1 MWTASHGHFK
11 LGRSCQ
17 TGIVVIVLARPVN
30 HCAGIETLH
39 PRVRRP
45 VVIQTKIGSIPWE
58 SVPNEIQT
66 RETKSFRV
74 SQSLKLDAG
83 EPGAVDSGSQPSKV
97 PVTKNRRLQN

>member
-17 TGIVVIVLARPVN
+17 SGIVVIVLANPVN

-45 VVIQTKIGSIPWE
+45 VVVQSKIGSIPWE
-58 SVPNEIQT
+58 CVQSEKPT
-66 RETKSFRV
+66 RETKSFPVR
-74 SQSLKLDAG
+74 LKLKLGPG
-83 EPGAVDSGSQPSKV
+83 EPCAVERECEPTIILV
-97 PVTKNRRLQN
+97 